1 MIYTSYAQ
9 KPAYESAHVYGP
21 LECDTY
27 TTTYQ
32 RIVKIDQKQYRHF
45 WPVKL
50 KTAHTALWS
59 LFVNETSSATDLLR

>member
-32 RIVKIDQKQYRHF
+32 RIVKIDK
-45 WPVKL
+45 K
-50 KTAHTALWS
+50 S
-59 LFVNETSSATDLLR
+59 TDISGL